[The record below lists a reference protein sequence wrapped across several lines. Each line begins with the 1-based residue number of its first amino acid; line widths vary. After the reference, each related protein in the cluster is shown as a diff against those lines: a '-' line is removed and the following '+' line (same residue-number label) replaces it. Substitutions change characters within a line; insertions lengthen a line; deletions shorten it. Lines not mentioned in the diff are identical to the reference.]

1 MLIQP
6 LGVFERVFPDGM
18 TTGRSLLISLVGFI
32 IVFAVLGVIAL
43 FVKGMGA
50 FFDAH
55 NKKAD
60 TDTNEKADS
69 AAAAPSA
76 PAAPAASAA
85 SAAYTGPKL
94 DGVTEA
100 EAAVIMALVS
110 HESDIPLN
118 RLRFNSIK
126 FKEEIT
132 K

>member
-6 LGVFERVFPDGM
+6 LGVFERVFSDEM

-60 TDTNEKADS
+60 ADTNEKADS

-76 PAAPAASAA
+76 PVPSAPVT

-110 HESDIPLN
+110 HESGIPLN

>member
-18 TTGRSLLISLVGFI
+18 TTGRSLLVSLVGFI

-76 PAAPAASAA
+76 PVPSAPVT
-85 SAAYTGPKL
+85 SAAYTGPQL
-94 DGVTEA
+94 DGVSET